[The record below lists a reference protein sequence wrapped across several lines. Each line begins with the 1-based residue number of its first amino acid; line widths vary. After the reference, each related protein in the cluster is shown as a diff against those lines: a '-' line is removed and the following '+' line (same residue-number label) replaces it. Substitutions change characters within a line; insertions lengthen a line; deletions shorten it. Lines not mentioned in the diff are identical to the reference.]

1 MFNVFL
7 SDPAVQAD
15 GQVPPRG
22 QAGKEGAAQAEGSG
36 EGRGKG
42 DGSIGYIYL
51 FKGQRKDPFK
61 TVLWIRI
68 VLMRIRIRGSASG
81 KTDPDPAHSEL
92 FLSFISAVFPSLY
105 FRY

>member
-1 MFNVFL
+1 MFFL
-7 SDPAVQAD
+7 ATQLFKLMDKYRPEDKQAK
-15 GQVPPRG
+15 
-22 QAGKEGAAQAEGSG
+22 KERLKLRAQAKAEGKVMVRLG
-36 EGRGKG
+36 T
-42 DGSIGYIYL
+42 L
-51 FKGQRKDPFK
+51 FFFKTSRNDPFK